1 MRLLIVTAL
10 IAGCAHD
17 APGPAGSTAALEARI
32 KKLEADNA
40 KHAEALDFLDK
51 VYAQQKQQADAR
63 EGEEPAEDA
72 TFAVD
77 IAADVKAGQ
86 VDGPATASVTIIKV
100 FDFACPY
107 CARMSP
113 TLESVVQKNSGKVR
127 VVYKNLIV
135 HEPARPAHLASCA
148 AAKQG
153 KYLAFKH
160 AFWDDGFQPYA
171 NSSGKDAASL
181 GEDNI
186 VKIATKLGLDVPRF
200 KKDMA
205 SDGCKAAIAADM
217 SELEKFRVNA
227 TPTLFVNGT
236 EVAGAIPEDALQQ
249 LVDEKLA
256 AVQKSGVAPAEY
268 YDKVVMAGEKK
279 FRSKKDPK
287 PH

>member
-1 MRLLIVTAL
+1 MRFAIVMAV

-17 APGPAGSTAALEARI
+17 APPPAVSTAALEARL

-40 KHAEALDFLDK
+40 RHAEALDFLDK

-77 IAADVKAGQ
+77 IAGDVKAGQ
-86 VDGPATASVTIIKV
+86 VDGPPTAAVTIIKC
-100 FDFACPY
+100 FDFACPF

-113 TLESVVQKNSGKVR
+113 ALEAVVQKNSGKVR

-135 HEPARPAHLASCA
+135 HDIARPAHLASCA

-171 NSSGKDAASL
+171 DSSGKDQSSL

-186 VKIATKLGLDVPRF
+186 VKIATKLGLDITRF

-205 SDGCKAAIAADM
+205 SDACKAIIATDM
-217 SELEKFRVNA
+217 TELEKFHISA
-227 TPTLFVNGT
+227 TPTLFVNGS
-236 EVAGAIPEDALQQ
+236 VVSGAIPEPALQQ
-249 LVDEKLA
+249 MIDEKLA
-256 AVQKSGVAPAEY
+256 AVQKSGIAAGDY